1 MRLWENLYNIRDK
14 DGNFMLSKLFNTKK
28 INVIT
33 PLDYQNIVKTNKPH
47 VLLDVR
53 RTEEFDEK
61 HIVGAS
67 LLSLHNIERDIERLY
82 PNKDATYILYCRSG
96 IRSQDA
102 LKLMMHLGYKHV
114 YDLGGIIDYPY
125 EVIK

>member
-1 MRLWENLYNIRDK
+1 M
-14 DGNFMLSKLFNTKK
+14 KK
-28 INVIT
+28 NVISHEK
-33 PLDYQNIVKTNKPH
+33 YQVMITNHIPH
-47 VLLDVR
+47 ILLDVR
-53 RTEEFDEK
+53 RTEEYNDK

-82 PNKDATYILYCRSG
+82 PDKGATYILYCRSG

-125 EVIK
+125 DVI